1 MVLQKA
7 SAIAYLLAGFPF
19 PIEQEK
25 TKSPFITEVTSE
37 VFSKF
42 YFLSVTELW
51 YELISIRAG
60 QDLRGSS

>member
-42 YFLSVTELW
+42 YFLSVTEL
-51 YELISIRAG
+51 
-60 QDLRGSS
+60 